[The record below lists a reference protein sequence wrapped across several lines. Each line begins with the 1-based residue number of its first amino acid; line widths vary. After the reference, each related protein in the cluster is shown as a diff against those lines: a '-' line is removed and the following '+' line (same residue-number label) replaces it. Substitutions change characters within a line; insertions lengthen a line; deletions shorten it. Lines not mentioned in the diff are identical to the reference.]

1 MQGLMQDWPL
11 TLDRII
17 QHAAKWHGDREV
29 VSRRPDGSLDRTS
42 YADVEATAR
51 RFSSA
56 LLSLGIVPGDRVATM
71 AMNSG
76 RHLECWYGIMGIG
89 AVCHTLNPRLFN
101 ADLEYIVNRA
111 ANSVVIVDRSLAAR
125 LAEILPA
132 LPFRSPRRRDRPRGS
147 GHERTAQGYRLARL

>member
-1 MQGLMQDWPL
+1 MMMGLMQDWPL
-11 TLDRII
+11 TLNRII
-17 QHAAKWHGDREV
+17 EHAARWHGDREV
-29 VSRRPDGSLDRTS
+29 VSRRHDGSLDRTT

-56 LLSLGIVPGDRVATM
+56 LLSLGIGPGDRVATM

-89 AVCHTLNPRLFN
+89 AVCHTLNPRLFK

-111 ANSVVIVDRSLAAR
+111 ADCVVIVDGPSSPSSRGSCR
-125 LAEILPA
+125 PA
-132 LPFRSPRRRDRPRGS
+132 LPFATSS
-147 GHERTAQGYRLARL
+147 

>member
-11 TLDRII
+11 TLDI
-17 QHAAKWHGDREV
+17 QHAAKWHGDREI
-29 VSRRPDGSLDRTS
+29 VSRPDGSLERS
-42 YADVEATAR
+42 CYAEVEVAAR

-71 AMNSG
+71 AMNSS

-101 ADLEYIVNRA
+101 ADLEYIVTRA
-111 ANSVVIVDRSLAAR
+111 ADSIVIVDASLVAK
-125 LAEILPA
+125 LAQVLPA
-132 LPFRSPRRRDRPRGS
+132 CPSVRHVVVIDGVRPVTDNLRKDI
-147 GHERTAQGYRLARL
+147 RLARL